1 MINVENIYKVSFS
14 LPGTGHPLDRCG
26 DYLTLG
32 HIDGDVLHPQSVKIS
47 CGRRECPICYTIY
60 EHRQAKEGTT
70 RIQKWRSMI
79 ENHREPI
86 YHYIISPVAQKI
98 NTNEEYVNL
107 RKQALNVFKKVV
119 RYKKDWG
126 GLLVFHYYR
135 HPSYRNKREEISPD
149 NPHWHLIGT
158 GYLDEDKIVKLKGTG
173 WIVKKSEDDK
183 GKVYRLTSSGQI
195 YSHIRYA
202 YHWSSQVNIEEDSSI
217 LHIGELPTSRHPY
230 QVATWVGQM
239 SYNKL
244 KKDRKET
251 GEKSIYCK
259 FCKKTVSID
268 EWYILT
274 WIGNGD
280 PPKEEIYDLTG
291 PKEWEMNKINPQY
304 KSVLSLS

>member
-1 MINVENIYKVSFS
+1 MKNVENIYKVVFS
-14 LPGTGHPLDRCG
+14 LPGSGQPLERCG

-32 HIDGDVLHPQSVKIS
+32 HIEGDVLHPQSVKIS

-60 EHRQAKEGTT
+60 EHRQAKEGTV

-98 NTNEEYVNL
+98 NDNETYVKL
-107 RKQALNVFKKVV
+107 RRQALNVFKKVV
-119 RYKKDWG
+119 KYKNDWG
-126 GLLVFHYYR
+126 GILIFHYFR
-135 HPSYRNKREEISPD
+135 HPSYRNSRVEISPD

-158 GYLDEDKIVKLKGTG
+158 GYLDQDKITKLKGSG

-183 GKVYRLTSSGQI
+183 GKTYRLTSSGQI

-202 YHWSSQVNIEEDSSI
+202 YHWSSQVNIDDESSI

-280 PPKEEIYDLTG
+280 PPTEEIYDLTG
-291 PKEWEMNKINPQY
+291 PKVWETTKLNPHF
-304 KSVLSLS
+304 KSVLS